1 MQITANELKEIAV
14 FVKQHMLDRS
24 TKYDHDVFEQV
35 VRENRSLMET
45 ISFVK
50 THYPEAIEAW
60 EAVKKIGK

>member
-60 EAVKKIGK
+60 EAVQKIGK

>member
-1 MQITANELKEIAV
+1 MQITIEELEALAV

-24 TKYDHDVFEQV
+24 TKYDHDVFEV
-35 VRENRSLMET
+35 VSRENRSLMEA

-50 THYPEAIEAW
+50 THYPQAIEAW

>member
-1 MQITANELKEIAV
+1 MQITIEELRELAV

-24 TKYDHDVFEQV
+24 TKYDHDVFEV
-35 VRENRSLMET
+35 VRKENQELMSM

-60 EAVKKIGK
+60 QAVKKIGE